1 MYGRDSISCFSIAP
15 EIMYS
20 HMYNYNYL
28 FFLVYSL
35 YSKTEEKGTCLVG
48 PGSKYGYYVTILQ
61 SDYLDDHAHVN
72 IYLHLRI
79 YTWYVCICA
88 RINIS

>member
-1 MYGRDSISCFSIAP
+1 MGHDGANLDLCGRGSGFDYGCVAV
-15 EIMYS
+15 
-20 HMYNYNYL
+20 
-28 FFLVYSL
+28 FLVYSL

-48 PGSKYGYYVTILQ
+48 PGSKYGYYATILQ

-72 IYLHLRI
+72 IYMHLR
-79 YTWYVCICA
+79 ICA